1 MTGPGALGTVAA
13 APTPQVHAMHSATDP
28 QTSTAATTG
37 AKAPAARPGA
47 HGRDGD
53 DAAMPGH
60 AFADL
65 LLAAPPSP
73 PSPDAADAAPVE
85 DDAATGP
92 DAAVPG
98 QLLALLDGYRRDAG
112 APAAQAAPGGAPAG
126 PDPAQAVGLD
136 AAGLPA
142 AGTAPADAGAAPAPA
157 RAAPPFATPLVAA
170 LETAGT
176 AHAPAIPAAAM
187 ATAPAEGET
196 TVVES
201 LAASAA
207 GAAPDAPDA
216 LAASAPAAAPRVQQ
230 AAPALPPLALP
241 AEPGD
246 GFDDGFGARIAWMA
260 GQRLGHAE
268 IRLNPE
274 HVGPIDVRLKLDGDQ
289 VRAEFAS
296 ANAEVRQAIE
306 ASLPRLR
313 EMLGQQGL
321 QLGHADVGQGRPD
334 ADGGAARAGGS
345 GHAQAG
351 GGGGG
356 GDADGADPA
365 PAAAPVRTRGLVD
378 AYA

>member
-1 MTGPGALGTVAA
+1 MRSQRLDPLLRVMQQRQDAAARDVAERERALSEQEQRLEALRRYAAEYAAPPTDASISPALLVNRLAFRERLNAAVVQQAGIVDQSRQLSDVERARAAGQPREEGAREAGRQLPRPEVEGGRAARAARARRPGRPPRAARRRRPGSRAVTGPGALGTVAA

-28 QTSTAATTG
+28 QTATAATTG

-157 RAAPPFATPLVAA
+157 RAAPPFAPPLVAA

-201 LAASAA
+201 
-207 GAAPDAPDA
+207 
-216 LAASAPAAAPRVQQ
+216 
-230 AAPALPPLALP
+230 
-241 AEPGD
+241 
-246 GFDDGFGARIAWMA
+246 
-260 GQRLGHAE
+260 
-268 IRLNPE
+268 
-274 HVGPIDVRLKLDGDQ
+274 
-289 VRAEFAS
+289 
-296 ANAEVRQAIE
+296 
-306 ASLPRLR
+306 
-313 EMLGQQGL
+313 
-321 QLGHADVGQGRPD
+321 
-334 ADGGAARAGGS
+334 
-345 GHAQAG
+345 
-351 GGGGG
+351 
-356 GDADGADPA
+356 
-365 PAAAPVRTRGLVD
+365 
-378 AYA
+378 

>member
-1 MTGPGALGTVAA
+1 PAPLGGRVRGPAHPCVDLAGAAGQPPRLPRTAQRCGGAAGRDRRPEPPAQRRRARAPAAGQPRDEGAREAGRQLPRPGVEGRRAARAARARRPARPPPA
-13 APTPQVHAMHSATDP
+13 AP
-28 QTSTAATTG
+28 
-37 AKAPAARPGA
+37 ARPGA

-157 RAAPPFATPLVAA
+157 RAAPPFAPPLVAA

-201 LAASAA
+201 
-207 GAAPDAPDA
+207 
-216 LAASAPAAAPRVQQ
+216 
-230 AAPALPPLALP
+230 
-241 AEPGD
+241 
-246 GFDDGFGARIAWMA
+246 
-260 GQRLGHAE
+260 
-268 IRLNPE
+268 
-274 HVGPIDVRLKLDGDQ
+274 
-289 VRAEFAS
+289 
-296 ANAEVRQAIE
+296 
-306 ASLPRLR
+306 
-313 EMLGQQGL
+313 
-321 QLGHADVGQGRPD
+321 
-334 ADGGAARAGGS
+334 
-345 GHAQAG
+345 
-351 GGGGG
+351 
-356 GDADGADPA
+356 
-365 PAAAPVRTRGLVD
+365 
-378 AYA
+378 